1 MTEVASST
9 APQEGAIITWYL
21 DYQGAPLPLPDW
33 PVGVSLIE
41 AEVASP
47 ELSQFLFC
55 AVGQHWRWYSR
66 LSWDYAQWLA
76 YLTSKDVR
84 TWVLYQRG
92 TPAGFVELVR
102 HLEPTEGRPSV
113 ELKFFGLLPAFI
125 GQGLGAL
132 LAQAAVALAQQWLA
146 DTEQARVWLH
156 TCSADHPSALRTYQQ
171 AGFVIIASTSEDND
185 IPADYAT
192 AALAAPFVHSRL
204 LYFKR

>member
-1 MTEVASST
+1 MTEVSSAT
-9 APQEGAIITWYL
+9 AQVEDAIITWYL
-21 DYQGAPLPLPDW
+21 DYQGPALSLPQW
-33 PVGVSLIE
+33 PAGVSLIE

-66 LSWDYAQWLA
+66 LSWDYARWLA

-102 HLEPTEGRPSV
+102 HVELAAERCSV

-132 LAQAAVALAQQWLA
+132 LAKAAVALAQQWLA
-146 DTEQARVWLH
+146 DTEQARIWLH

-171 AGFVIIASTSEDND
+171 AGFVIMATTTEQND
-185 IPADYAT
+185 IPADYPT
-192 AALAAPFVHSRL
+192 AALAAPYVHSRL
-204 LYFKR
+204 WYFKR